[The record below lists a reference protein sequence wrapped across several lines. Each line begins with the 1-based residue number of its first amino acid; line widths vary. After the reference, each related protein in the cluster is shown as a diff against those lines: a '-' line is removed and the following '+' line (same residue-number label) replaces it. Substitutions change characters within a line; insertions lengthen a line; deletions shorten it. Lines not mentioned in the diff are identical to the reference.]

1 MPFLKK
7 KEEEKEQQ
15 LETEQQAEAWA
26 GPQWEYRTEMLVGFG
41 GKFVMDKLNELGAQG
56 WEAVS
61 AFYDAKHSQTYVL
74 LKRTKQSAKT

>member
-7 KEEEKEQQ
+7 KESEEKE
-15 LETEQQAEAWA
+15 EKEEQQPVEVWA

-74 LKRTKQSAKT
+74 LKRQKT